1 MTLRQFA
8 DVRVSLHLGVALAT
22 FLRGC
27 AGGMGGGEHGGV
39 NAVAQAA
46 SAKVKRDKFDKRT
59 SDAVTGVRLAARNGM
74 ILIVAQDAKQ
84 SPRAPCPPPARPSP
98 CRARAHLARLVCTL
112 APRPDP
118 TR

>member
-1 MTLRQFA
+1 MVVTLRQFA

-84 SPRAPCPPPARPSP
+84 SPRAPCPPPR
-98 CRARAHLARLVCTL
+98 RARAHAV
-112 APRPDP
+112 PGP
-118 TR
+118 T